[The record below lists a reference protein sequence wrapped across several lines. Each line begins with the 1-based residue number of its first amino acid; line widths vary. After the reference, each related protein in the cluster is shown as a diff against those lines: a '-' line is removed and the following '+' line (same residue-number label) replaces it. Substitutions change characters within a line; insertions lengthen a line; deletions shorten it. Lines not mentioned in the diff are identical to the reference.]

1 MARVSASRN
10 DGGASNAG
18 HVRVY
23 NWNGTAWNQVGLDID
38 GEAESDGSG
47 YSASMSS
54 DGNVVAIG
62 AARNDGTGTDAGHVR
77 VYNAFTAKISGNA
90 GFRMM
95 ASPVAGQVLGELL
108 TNAWTCLLYT
118 SDAADE

>member
-1 MARVSASRN
+1 M
-10 DGGASNAG
+10 GKL
-18 HVRVY
+18 
-23 NWNGTAWNQVGLDID
+23 Q
-38 GEAESDGSG
+38 SDNSG

-108 TNAWTCLLYT
+108 TNAWTQGMTGADNPSFNLPMFGLLILL
-118 SDAADE
+118 AKVGLH

>member
-1 MARVSASRN
+1 MQSWRIYS
-10 DGGASNAG
+10 
-18 HVRVY
+18 
-23 NWNGTAWNQVGLDID
+23 WNGTAWNQVGLDID

-77 VYNAFTAKISGNA
+77 VYNAFAAKVSGNA
-90 GFRMM
+90 GFRMLS
-95 ASPVAGQVLGELL
+95 SPVSGQVLGDLL
-108 TNAWTCLLYT
+108 TNAFTQGMTGANTTNGSANVWTFDLGRM
-118 SDAADE
+118 ADC

>member
-1 MARVSASRN
+1 MV
-10 DGGASNAG
+10 
-18 HVRVY
+18 V
-23 NWNGTAWNQVGLDID
+23 DID
-38 GEAESDGSG
+38 GEAESDNSG

-77 VYNAFTAKISGNA
+77 VYNAFTAKVSGDA

-95 ASPVAGQVLGELL
+95 SSPVAGQVLGELL
-108 TNAWTCLLYT
+108 TNAWTQGMTGADNDMALVPMYGPLILL
-118 SDAADE
+118 AKVGLH